1 MAKYSNGLEDEI
13 DLTDSAIKVLEG
25 RYLKRDDSGKAVE
38 TAHDMLKRVAYNI
51 AEADKIYDPHA
62 NIEEAAEKFYQ
73 MMSNLYFLPNSPT
86 LMNAGRELGQLS
98 GCFVLPIDD
107 SIVDIFEIA
116 KQGAL
121 VHKSGGGTGY
131 SFSRIRPNGDYV
143 KSTSG
148 IASGPVSFMDVFNKY
163 TDVVK
168 QGGTRRGANMGILRV
183 DHPDIIEFID
193 AKNKP
198 NYKNKKI
205 ADSFNE
211 SKSLKE
217 NIEKLLV
224 GNYQL
229 NNLNISVALTDRFMD
244 AVEKDEEYELIHP
257 ATKKVIRK
265 LKAREV
271 LDKIAENA
279 WKNGEP
285 GVIFIDEI
293 NRHNPTP
300 EVGEIE
306 STNPCGEQPLLPYE
320 SCNLGSIDVSK
331 FVGNKKI
338 DFGRLEEVVHTAV
351 HFLDNV
357 IDMNKFPLP
366 QIEKMTKAN
375 RKIGLGIMGFAD
387 MLIQLGIPYNSQDAI
402 IKAEEVMYFIQA
414 KSKEASAKL
423 AEERGNFPNIDKSI
437 YKGTFMRNATTTTI
451 APTGTIGVITGS
463 SQGIEPLYAIVYERT
478 TPQFT
483 LFEPN
488 KIFKKIAQEKG
499 FYSESLLKEIFG
511 RNGTIKEFD
520 SIPKEVRDLFI
531 TAYELNPE
539 EHVKIQAAFQKHVDN
554 AVSKTINFPESA
566 KVEDVKNSFILAYKN
581 NCKGVTVYRNNSSE
595 EQVLTT
601 GKKTSNRSLVSM
613 IVEEIINK
621 PRPEKVGGL
630 TVKQTTP
637 FLNLYTTVNRDMK
650 SEELYEI
657 FFAIGKSG
665 TDVNAMAE
673 GYGRLISLLFKLG
686 VSLEKIIEQ
695 LDGIGGRTQAFE
707 KGGTIDSF
715 PDAVA
720 KSARKYLE
728 QIGISGENDKS
739 KKDPIK
745 SGNLCPRCG
754 SPLIKQEGCEK
765 CSSPDCTFEG
775 RCG

>member
-1 MAKYSNGLEDEI
+1 
-13 DLTDSAIKVLEG
+13 
-25 RYLKRDDSGKAVE
+25 
-38 TAHDMLKRVAYNI
+38 
-51 AEADKIYDPHA
+51 
-62 NIEEAAEKFYQ
+62 
-73 MMSNLYFLPNSPT
+73 
-86 LMNAGRELGQLS
+86 
-98 GCFVLPIDD
+98 
-107 SIVDIFEIA
+107 
-116 KQGAL
+116 
-121 VHKSGGGTGY
+121 
-131 SFSRIRPNGDYV
+131 
-143 KSTSG
+143 
-148 IASGPVSFMDVFNKY
+148 
-163 TDVVK
+163 
-168 QGGTRRGANMGILRV
+168 
-183 DHPDIIEFID
+183 
-193 AKNKP
+193 
-198 NYKNKKI
+198 
-205 ADSFNE
+205 
-211 SKSLKE
+211 
-217 NIEKLLV
+217 
-224 GNYQL
+224 
-229 NNLNISVALTDRFMD
+229 MD
-244 AVEKDEEYELIHP
+244 AVERDEEYELIHP
-257 ATKKVIRK
+257 ATKKVTRK

-331 FVGNKKI
+331 FVDNKKI

-375 RKIGLGIMGFAD
+375 RKIGLGVMGFAD
-387 MLIQLGIPYNSQDAI
+387 MLIQLGVPYNSQDAI
-402 IKAEEVMYFIQA
+402 LKAEEVMDFIQV

-423 AEERGNFPNIDKSI
+423 AEKRGNFPNIDKSI
-437 YKGTFMRNATTTTI
+437 YKGQLMRNATTTTI

-463 SQGIEPLYAIVYERT
+463 SQGIEPLYAIVYKRT

-613 IVEEIINK
+613 IVEEVLKK
-621 PRPEKVGGL
+621 PRPERVEGL
-630 TVKQTTP
+630 TLKQTTP
-637 FLNLYTTVNRDMK
+637 FGNMYPTINKDMKTGNLY
-650 SEELYEI
+650 EL
-657 FFAIGKSG
+657 FLAIGKG
-665 TDVNAMAE
+665 GGDVTAMAE
-673 GYGRLISLLFKLG
+673 GFSRALSLLFKVG
-686 VSLEKIIEQ
+686 VPPEIIIEQ
-695 LDGIGGRTQAFE
+695 FEGIGGKSQIFDKGQAI
-707 KGGTIDSF
+707 GSI
-715 PDAVA
+715 PDAIA
-720 KSARKYLE
+720 QAIKKYLE
-728 QIGISGENDKS
+728 QTGGNGNDKS

-765 CSSPDCTFEG
+765 CSDPECLFEG

>member
-13 DLTDSAIKVLEG
+13 DLTESSIKVLEG
-25 RYLKRDDSGKAVE
+25 RYLKRDDSGKAIE
-38 TAHDMLKRVAYNI
+38 TAHDMFQRVAYNI
-51 AEADKIYDPHA
+51 AEADKIYDTNA
-62 NIEEAAEKFYQ
+62 SIEKTAENFYQ
-73 MMSNLYFLPNSPT
+73 VMSNLYFLPNSPT
-86 LMNAGRELGQLS
+86 LMNAGRELQQLS

-148 IASGPVSFMDVFNKY
+148 IASGPISFMDVFNKY

-198 NYKNKKI
+198 NDKNKKI
-205 ADSFNE
+205 ADNFKE

-244 AVEKDEEYELIHP
+244 AVERDEEYELIHP
-257 ATKKVIRK
+257 ATKKVTRK

-331 FVGNKKI
+331 FVDNKKI

-375 RKIGLGIMGFAD
+375 RKIGLGVMGFAD
-387 MLIQLGIPYNSQDAI
+387 MLIQLGVPYNSQDAI
-402 IKAEEVMYFIQA
+402 LKAEEVMDFIQV

-423 AEERGNFPNIDKSI
+423 AEKRGNFPNIDKSI
-437 YKGTFMRNATTTTI
+437 YKGQLMRNATTTTI

-463 SQGIEPLYAIVYERT
+463 SQGIEPLYAIVYKRT

-613 IVEEIINK
+613 IVEEVLKK
-621 PRPEKVGGL
+621 PRPERVEGL
-630 TVKQTTP
+630 TLKQTTP
-637 FLNLYTTVNRDMK
+637 FGNMYPTINKDMKTGNLY
-650 SEELYEI
+650 EL
-657 FFAIGKSG
+657 FLAIGKG
-665 TDVNAMAE
+665 GGDVTAMAE
-673 GYGRLISLLFKLG
+673 GFSRALSLLFKVG
-686 VSLEKIIEQ
+686 VPPEIIIEQ
-695 LDGIGGRTQAFE
+695 FEGIGGKSQIFDKGQAI
-707 KGGTIDSF
+707 GSI
-715 PDAVA
+715 PDAIA
-720 KSARKYLE
+720 QAIKKYLE
-728 QIGISGENDKS
+728 QTGGNGNDKS

-765 CSSPDCTFEG
+765 CSDPECLFEG